1 MKAEM
6 ARKLAIRQSQIM
18 ERYDHW
24 SYADLLADF
33 DNNEEL
39 MLEYLVKQTIECPEL
54 IISGML
60 DTMECMVDEL
70 AEV

>member
-1 MKAEM
+1 MKVET
-6 ARKLAIRQSQIM
+6 ARKLAIRQAQTM

-24 SYADLLADF
+24 AYADLLADF

-39 MLEYLVKQTIECPEL
+39 LLEYLAGQTLNYPDM

-60 DTMECMVDEL
+60 DTMEQMLEEL
-70 AEV
+70 EE

>member
-1 MKAEM
+1 MKEVD
-6 ARKLAIRQSQIM
+6 ARRLAVRMSQVM

-39 MLEYLVKQTIECPEL
+39 LLEYQAKMILENPDMVFD
-54 IISGML
+54 GML
-60 DTMECMVDEL
+60 DTMEKMIEEME
-70 AEV
+70 A